1 MARKK
6 RRHSVKGCGADEPI
20 VGVCAAPRA
29 MADWLDHHLADV
41 IHKYLSRASADV
53 EAKV

>member
-1 MARKK
+1 
-6 RRHSVKGCGADEPI
+6 
-20 VGVCAAPRA
+20 
-29 MADWLDHHLADV
+29 MADWLDHHLPDV